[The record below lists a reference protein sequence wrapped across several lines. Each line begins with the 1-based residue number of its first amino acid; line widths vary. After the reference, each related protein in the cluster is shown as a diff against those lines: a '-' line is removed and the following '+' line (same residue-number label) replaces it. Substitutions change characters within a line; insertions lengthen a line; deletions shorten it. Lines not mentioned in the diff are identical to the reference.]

1 MVLVWLMAIPLI
13 GSFIVLFSGNRLA
26 KGLSVIV
33 SFIELMAFL
42 ILLIHGPM
50 AFNRSWIP
58 SWGVRFH
65 LGADGLSMFLIGLT
79 AILTLMAILASS
91 ASFGRAYFFWL
102 IFLEFGTIG
111 LFESL
116 DLVLFYVFWEV
127 ILVPIFFLLTGYS
140 GPQGRGAAMKWLIMN
155 LVGSLFMLI
164 GIVAVAVIHAAP
176 FGSLTFEIN
185 QLSNLTMNPAVAP
198 WVFASF
204 FIAFAIKAP
213 LWPFHG
219 WMPDSYREAPPPVT
233 ALLSGVM
240 SKAGIYGFL
249 RIMLPIFMPQMQHY
263 QVGLLIFAVIGL
275 VYGGFMALRQT
286 DMKMISAYSSLSH
299 MGMMALGVFSLT
311 TAGILGATFL
321 MVAHGLIVGGLFIV
335 LGFVE
340 ERTKTR
346 DIKVLGGLNEDAPRL
361 GAYFLFF
368 ALAAL
373 GLPGLPG
380 FVGEYLIIQGLV
392 GHDLVFAIIAGIVL
406 VVAAWYMIRLFQGVM
421 QAQHRAG
428 PITDMT
434 AGQVSYIASLALLIV
449 LLGVWPAG
457 ITAHAAPTLYHA
469 VHLIATKGGQGL

>member
-1 MVLVWLMAIPLI
+1 
-13 GSFIVLFSGNRLA
+13 
-26 KGLSVIV
+26 
-33 SFIELMAFL
+33 
-42 ILLIHGPM
+42 
-50 AFNRSWIP
+50 
-58 SWGVRFH
+58 
-65 LGADGLSMFLIGLT
+65 
-79 AILTLMAILASS
+79 
-91 ASFGRAYFFWL
+91 
-102 IFLEFGTIG
+102 
-111 LFESL
+111 
-116 DLVLFYVFWEV
+116 
-127 ILVPIFFLLTGYS
+127 
-140 GPQGRGAAMKWLIMN
+140 
-155 LVGSLFMLI
+155 
-164 GIVAVAVIHAAP
+164 
-176 FGSLTFEIN
+176 
-185 QLSNLTMNPAVAP
+185 
-198 WVFASF
+198 
-204 FIAFAIKAP
+204 
-213 LWPFHG
+213 
-219 WMPDSYREAPPPVT
+219 
-233 ALLSGVM
+233 
-240 SKAGIYGFL
+240 
-249 RIMLPIFMPQMQHY
+249 
-263 QVGLLIFAVIGL
+263 
-275 VYGGFMALRQT
+275 
-286 DMKMISAYSSLSH
+286 
-299 MGMMALGVFSLT
+299 MALGVFSLT